1 MYYAY
6 LVYYILGIVMI
17 PGIILGIWAQSKVYT
32 TFNKYAKID
41 TKSGKSAKDVARYML
56 NSGGCGDTKIQPIK
70 GELTDNYNPKTNTV
84 SLSESVYDQSTVAA
98 IGVTAHEVGHVF
110 QHQEKYTPIKV
121 RNALVPVL
129 NVCSSLTWVFLFIGI
144 IMELVFQATMADV
157 FLYIGAGLYALNIVF
172 CLVTLPVELNASK
185 RAYNMLVAT
194 GEMDN
199 EEAKGVKKV
208 LNAAAWTYVA
218 ALVTSI
224 LSLLRLLL
232 FIFTIRGDRS

>member
-1 MYYAY
+1 
-6 LVYYILGIVMI
+6 
-17 PGIILGIWAQSKVYT
+17 
-32 TFNKYAKID
+32 
-41 TKSGKSAKDVARYML
+41 
-56 NSGGCGDTKIQPIK
+56 
-70 GELTDNYNPKTNTV
+70 
-84 SLSESVYDQSTVAA
+84 
-98 IGVTAHEVGHVF
+98 
-110 QHQEKYTPIKV
+110 
-121 RNALVPVL
+121 
-129 NVCSSLTWVFLFIGI
+129 
-144 IMELVFQATMADV
+144 MADV